1 MLDEIRYDDECYSD
15 ASLEISTQDQI
26 WDKESLKELNDMGI
40 FFMSGKRDACIPVR
54 VINED
59 YYTRPMIEIGSED
72 DGTLFFGCDDSK
84 TFSSHWID
92 GLIED
97 LKAAKKYCES
107 LENKIVKL

>member
-1 MLDEIRYDDECYSD
+1 MIDEIRYNDECYSD
-15 ASLEISTQDQI
+15 ASSEISTQDQV

-40 FFMSGKRDACIPVR
+40 FFMSGKHDACIPVR
-54 VINED
+54 VINE
-59 YYTRPMIEIGSED
+59 YCYNRPIIEIGSED
-72 DGTLFFGCDDSK
+72 DGTLFFGKENCK
-84 TFSSHWID
+84 RFSSYWID

>member
-1 MLDEIRYDDECYSD
+1 MIDEIRYNDECYSD

-40 FFMSGKRDACIPVR
+40 FFMSGKHDTCMPVR

-59 YYTRPMIEIGSED
+59 YYTRPVIEIGSED
-72 DGTLFFGCDDSK
+72 DGTLFFGEENCK
-84 TFSSHWID
+84 MFSSHLID